1 MTLRVLSI
9 FGTRPEAVKMAPVV
23 QALAHV
29 PGIDSL
35 VCVTAQHRQMLDQ
48 VLSLFNIV
56 PMVDLNLMQPD
67 QNLAYLTADIFT
79 HLEPVLADL
88 KPDWILVQGDTT
100 TAMAASLAAYYRH
113 IHVGHVEAGL
123 RTSDKWQ
130 PFPEEI
136 NRRLTSV
143 VTDLHFAPTNWARQ
157 NLLRENIPSEQ
168 IIVTGNPVIDAL
180 QAVVKMPPT
189 LAVLDLF
196 KRIGIPYQSAKSPP
210 GSPRLILVTAHRREN
225 FGRPLEN
232 ICSALHKLADSY
244 GDAIRI
250 VYPVHLNP
258 NVQEPVYR
266 LLCDIPN
273 IILLAPLDYL
283 PMVHLMKHAS
293 LVLTDSGGLQEE
305 APALGIPVLVMRAVT
320 ERPEGLT
327 AGTVRLVGTD
337 PEQIINQTCRL
348 LDDPQAYAAMAQAI
362 NPYGDGKAAMRI
374 THAILNSPI
383 DYPPSKLK

>member
-9 FGTRPEAVKMAPVV
+9 FGTRPESVKMAPVV
-23 QALAHV
+23 QSLAHT

-48 VLSLFNIV
+48 VLGLFNIV
-56 PMVDLNLMQPD
+56 PDIDLDLMQPD
-67 QNLAYLTADIFT
+67 QSLAGLTAELFT
-79 HLEPVLADL
+79 HLDPVLTDL
-88 KPDWILVQGDTT
+88 KPDWVLVQGDTT
-100 TAMAASLAAYYRH
+100 TVMASTLAAYYHH

-123 RTSDKWQ
+123 RTNDKWQ

-136 NRRLTSV
+136 NRRLASV
-143 VTDLHFAPTNWARQ
+143 VTDLHFAPTDWARQ
-157 NLLRENIPSEQ
+157 NLLRENVPSEQ

-180 QAVVKMPPT
+180 YAVVKMPPN
-189 LAVLDLF
+189 LAVLELF
-196 KRIGIPYQSAKSPP
+196 KHLDIQYKSSEDQRLTPLR
-210 GSPRLILVTAHRREN
+210 SRRLILVTAHRREN
-225 FGRPLEN
+225 FGQPLEN
-232 ICSALHKLADSY
+232 ICKALKDLANIY
-244 GDAIRI
+244 RDAIRI

-258 NVQEPVYR
+258 NVQATVYR
-266 LLCDIPN
+266 LLSDTPN
-273 IILLAPLDYL
+273 IILLPPLDYL

-320 ERPEGLT
+320 ERPEGVC

-337 PEQIINQTCRL
+337 PEKIINHSRYL
-348 LDDPQAYAAMAQAI
+348 LDDPQAYAAMAHAI

-374 THAILNSPI
+374 TNAIINTPI
-383 DYPPSKLK
+383 